1 METISGQRDEHL
13 VAGKSMKE
21 SNSKRASRHGRYI
34 RFGGRLGQYVIPS
47 TSWVFVSDELVTEVF
62 GRR

>member
-1 METISGQRDEHL
+1 
-13 VAGKSMKE
+13 MKE
-21 SNSKRASRHGRYI
+21 SSSKRASRHGRYI

>member
-1 METISGQRDEHL
+1 
-13 VAGKSMKE
+13 MKE
-21 SNSKRASRHGRYI
+21 SNSKRASTHGRYI
-34 RFGGRLGQYVIPS
+34 RFGGRLGQYVILS